1 LFPCKYFRA
10 FVSLIGILII
20 DTIFLSA
27 CKNVTFQLENGRST
41 VKTSLF
47 FKVNFYSETLSK
59 NLLIR
64 IKKYRWTFIPVLYK
78 YTFSMLRMVP
88 QSAKIPLAT
97 YIAMELANIWLS
109 LWGQTPHFT

>member
-1 LFPCKYFRA
+1 LFPCKCLRA

-27 CKNVTFQLENGRST
+27 CKNVTFQLENDHPT
-41 VKTSLF
+41 VETSLF
-47 FKVNFYSETLSK
+47 FKVSFYSEALSK

-64 IKKYRWTFIPVLYK
+64 IKKYRCTFIPVLYN
-78 YTFSMLRMVP
+78 YTFTMLKMVH

-97 YIAMELANIWLS
+97 FIAMELANI
-109 LWGQTPHFT
+109 